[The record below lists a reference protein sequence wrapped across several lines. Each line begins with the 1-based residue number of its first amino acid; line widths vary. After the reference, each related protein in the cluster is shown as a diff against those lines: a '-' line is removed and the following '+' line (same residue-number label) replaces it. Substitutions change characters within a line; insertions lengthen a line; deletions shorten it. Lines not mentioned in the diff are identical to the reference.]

1 MDLKGRAALV
11 TGAGRRVGQAIAV
24 GLAGAGCDVAIHYHG
39 SRAGAEDTARQ
50 VRAAGRQ
57 AHILHA
63 DLRDAARAR
72 QLGPE
77 AAEALGGR
85 LDILVNSAA
94 IMVRQPLAE
103 ITPESW
109 DETMDV
115 NLRAAFFVAQ
125 GAAGSLQAAS
135 GGGRIVNIADLAGLE
150 PWRHYIQHCVSK
162 AGVVMLTRTLAAA
175 LAPGVTVNAVAPGA
189 VLLPDDWDNA
199 ARDRLVASTPLQRLG
214 APSDVV
220 GAVLYLLEN
229 DYVTGTVL
237 VVDGGRL
244 IR

>member
-1 MDLKGRAALV
+1 VARPGPRHRPPRA
-11 TGAGRRVGQAIAV
+11 R
-24 GLAGAGCDVAIHYHG
+24 CDVAIHYHG

-50 VRAAGRQ
+50 VRAAGRR

-63 DLRDAARAR
+63 DLRDAVRAR

-115 NLRAAFFVAQ
+115 NLRAAFFVVQ
-125 GAAGSLQAAS
+125 GAAGALQAAS

-162 AGVVMLTRTLAAA
+162 AGLVMLTRTLAAA

-189 VLLPDDWDNA
+189 VLLPDDWNDA
-199 ARDRLVASTPLQRLG
+199 ARDHLVVSTPLQRLG
-214 APSDVV
+214 APTDVL

>member
-1 MDLKGRAALV
+1 MELTVRTALV

-24 GLAGAGCDVAIHYHG
+24 GLAEAGCDVAIHYHG
-39 SRAGAEDTARQ
+39 SRAGAADTARQ
-50 VRAAGRQ
+50 VGERGRRAVLLA
-57 AHILHA
+57 A

-72 QLGPE
+72 ELAPQ
-77 AAEALGGR
+77 AAAGLGGR

-103 ITPESW
+103 VTPESW
-109 DETMDV
+109 DETMDL

-125 GAAGSLQAAS
+125 GAVPLLRAAR
-135 GGGRIVNIADLAGLE
+135 GRIVNLADVAGFE
-150 PWRHYIQHCVSK
+150 PWPQYIQHCVSK
-162 AGVVMLTRTLAAA
+162 AGVVMLTRNLAAA
-175 LAPGVTVNAVAPGA
+175 LAPEICVNAVAPGP
-189 VLLPDDWDNA
+189 VLLPEAWDDA
-199 ARDRLVASTPLQRLG
+199 ARERIVASTPLQRLG
-214 APSDVV
+214 SPADVV
-220 GAVLYLLEN
+220 GAVLYFLAN

>member
-1 MDLKGRAALV
+1 MELAGRAALV
-11 TGAGRRVGQAIAV
+11 TGAGQRVGQAIAV

-39 SRAGAEDTARQ
+39 SRDGAEQTASQ
-50 VRAAGRQ
+50 VRGAGRRAVVLQ
-57 AHILHA
+57 A

-77 AAEALGGR
+77 AAQSLGGR

-109 DETMDV
+109 DETMDL

-125 GAAGSLQAAS
+125 GAAPLLRRAA
-135 GGGRIVNIADLAGLE
+135 GRIINIADLAALE
-150 PWRHYIQHCVSK
+150 PWPHYIQHCVSK

-175 LAPGVTVNAVAPGA
+175 LAPDVTVNAIAPGA
-189 VLLPDDWDNA
+189 VLLPDAWDDA
-199 ARDRLVASTPLQRLG
+199 ARDRIVASTPLGRLG
-214 APSDVV
+214 HPSDVV
-220 GAVLYLLEN
+220 GAALYLLSN

>member
-1 MDLKGRAALV
+1 MELAGRAALV
-11 TGAGRRVGQAIAV
+11 TGAGQRVGQAIAV
-24 GLAGAGCDVAIHYHG
+24 GLAAAGCDVAIHYHG
-39 SRAGAEDTARQ
+39 SRVGAEETAGQ
-50 VRAAGRQ
+50 VRAAGRRAVVLQ
-57 AHILHA
+57 A

-77 AAEALGGR
+77 AAKELGGR

-94 IMVRQPLAE
+94 VMVRQPLAE

-109 DETMDV
+109 DETMDL

-125 GAAGSLQAAS
+125 GAVPLLRAAS
-135 GGGRIVNIADLAGLE
+135 GRIINIADLAGLE
-150 PWRHYIQHCVSK
+150 PWPKYIQHCVSK
-162 AGVVMLTRTLAAA
+162 AGIVMLTRTLAAA
-175 LAPGVTVNAVAPGA
+175 LAPEVTVNAIAPGA
-189 VLLPDDWDNA
+189 VLLPEEWDDA
-199 ARDRLVASTPLQRLG
+199 ARDRIIAGTPLGRLG
-214 APSDVV
+214 SPADVV
-220 GAVLYLLEN
+220 GAALYLLEN

>member
-1 MDLKGRAALV
+1 MELAGRSALV
-11 TGAGRRVGQAIAV
+11 TGAGQRLGQAIAA

-39 SRAGAEDTARQ
+39 SRDGAEQTAGQ
-50 VRAAGRQ
+50 VRAAGRRAVVLQ
-57 AHILHA
+57 A

-77 AAEALGGR
+77 AAQSLGGR

-109 DETMDV
+109 DETMDL
-115 NLRAAFFVAQ
+115 NLRGAFFVAQ
-125 GAAGSLQAAS
+125 GAAPLLRAAA
-135 GGGRIVNIADLAGLE
+135 GRIINIADVAGFE
-150 PWRHYIQHCVSK
+150 PWPQYIQHCVSK

-175 LAPGVTVNAVAPGA
+175 LAPDVTVNAIAPGP
-189 VLLPDDWDNA
+189 VLLPDAWDDA
-199 ARDRLVASTPLQRLG
+199 ARDRIVASTPLGRLG
-214 APSDVV
+214 SPADVV
-220 GAVLYLLEN
+220 GAALYLLAS